1 MDLSKVHFPLP
12 WREGMKG
19 RGREFLTFYDIVN
32 FRLSTIENYRRK
44 KCD

>member
-12 WREGMKG
+12 WREGMK
-19 RGREFLTFYDIVN
+19 GREFLTFYDIVN